1 MDYIF
6 FSSNDCFLHTLM
18 NHQRKRLNVK
28 IILAYVMIDYFFIFS
43 LTYINAYIYIRFF
56 FNLQSNFVICS
67 PNNIVHV
74 VVHKYTKY

>member
-1 MDYIF
+1 
-6 FSSNDCFLHTLM
+6 M

-43 LTYINAYIYIRFF
+43 LTYINAYIYIRFVF
-56 FNLQSNFVICS
+56 FNLQSNLVICS

>member
-1 MDYIF
+1 
-6 FSSNDCFLHTLM
+6 M

-56 FNLQSNFVICS
+56 FLIYKVI
-67 PNNIVHV
+67 
-74 VVHKYTKY
+74 

>member
-1 MDYIF
+1 
-6 FSSNDCFLHTLM
+6 M

-56 FNLQSNFVICS
+56 FNLQSNLVICS
-67 PNNIVHV
+67 PNNIV
-74 VVHKYTKY
+74 VHKYTKY